1 MATPKERKDVY
12 IRGVHTDS
20 VQGSRPIKFKSY
32 VLPEYFYCTV
42 YLFDSDGKKV
52 TKANDKNFKVWSVEL
67 LIRVTAPET
76 LETITTTIK
85 GASTYKAH
93 GVVKM
98 INTSLTSLD
107 TENLKEFSKLGKV
120 KPSYYKS
127 VADNRARVMG
137 FVITSAV
144 QSFKYKKQKDGS
156 HFWPPFSRVQ
166 VPESELQVLAKGVV
180 NNTYIKKDDT
190 FYKEVARIYKQA
202 IAEGEKPNEVLVQ
215 VYGLGNSKTKEGRV
229 KTIQGWTAEAYRRG
243 LISDKDKGKVST
255 VKKTVRKSTP
265 RKKGK

>member
-12 IRGVHTDS
+12 IRGVHTDA

-32 VLPEYFYCTV
+32 VIPEYFYCTV
-42 YLFDSDGKKV
+42 YFFDSDGKKV
-52 TKANDKNFKVWSVEL
+52 TKASEKNFKVWTVEL

-76 LETITTTIK
+76 LETISTTIK
-85 GASTYKAH
+85 GASAYKGH
-93 GVVKM
+93 VVVSM
-98 INTSLTSLD
+98 GLD
-107 TENLKEFSKLGKV
+107 PIKEFSKLGKV

-156 HFWPPFSRVQ
+156 HYWPPFSRVE
-166 VPESELQVLAKGVV
+166 VPENELQVLAKGAV
-180 NNTYIKKDDT
+180 NNTYIKLDDA
-190 FYKEVARIYKQA
+190 FYKEVARLYKQA
-202 IAEGEKPNEVLVQ
+202 VANGEWPNEVIKQ
-215 VYGLGNSKTKEGRV
+215 AYGRDSTKTV
-229 KTIQGWTAEAYRRG
+229 QGWTAEAYRRG

-255 VKKTVRKSTP
+255 VKKTARKSAP

>member
-12 IRGVHTDS
+12 IRGHYTDA
-20 VQGSRPIKFKSY
+20 VQGSRPIKFKGY
-32 VLPEYFYCTV
+32 VIPEYFYCTV

-52 TKANDKNFKVWSVEL
+52 TKANDKNFQVWSVEL
-67 LIRVTAPET
+67 LIKVTAPET

-85 GASTYKAH
+85 GASAH
-93 GVVKM
+93 KGHVVASM
-98 INTSLTSLD
+98 GLD
-107 TENLKEFSKLGKV
+107 EIKEFSKLGKV

-127 VADNRARVMG
+127 VADNRARIMG

-156 HFWPPFSRVQ
+156 HFWPPFSRVE
-166 VPESELQVLAKGVV
+166 VPESELQVLAKGAI
-180 NNTYIKKDDT
+180 NNTYIKLDDA
-190 FYKEVARIYKQA
+190 FYKEVARLYKQA
-202 IAEGEKPNEVLVQ
+202 IANGEWPNEVIKQ
-215 VYGLGNSKTKEGRV
+215 AYGRDSTKTV
-229 KTIQGWTAEAYRRG
+229 QGWTAEAYKRG

-255 VKKTVRKSTP
+255 VKKTARKKAT

>member
-12 IRGVHTDS
+12 IRDVHTDA
-20 VQGSRPIKFKSY
+20 VQGSRPIKFKGY
-32 VLPEYFYCTV
+32 VIPEYFYCTV

-67 LIRVTAPET
+67 LIKVTAPET

-85 GASTYKAH
+85 GASAYKGH
-93 GVVKM
+93 VVVSM
-98 INTSLTSLD
+98 GLD
-107 TENLKEFSKLGKV
+107 QIKEFSKLGKV

-127 VADNRARVMG
+127 VADNRARIMG

-156 HFWPPFSRVQ
+156 HFWPPFSRVE
-166 VPESELQVLAKGVV
+166 VPESELQVLAKGAI
-180 NNTYIKKDDT
+180 NNTYIKLDDA
-190 FYKEVARIYKQA
+190 FYKEVARLYKQA
-202 IAEGEKPNEVLVQ
+202 IANGEWPNEVIKQ
-215 VYGLGNSKTKEGRV
+215 AYGRDSTKTV
-229 KTIQGWTAEAYRRG
+229 QGWTAEAYKRG

-255 VKKTVRKSTP
+255 VKKTARKKAT

>member
-12 IRGVHTDS
+12 IAGVHSDA
-20 VQGSRPIKFKSY
+20 VQGARPIKFKSY
-32 VLPEYFYCTV
+32 VIPEYFYCTV
-42 YLFDSDGKKV
+42 YFFDSDGKEVK
-52 TKANDKNFKVWSVEL
+52 KANEKNFKAWSVEL

-85 GASTYKAH
+85 GASAYKGH
-93 GVVKM
+93 VVVSM
-98 INTSLTSLD
+98 GLD
-107 TENLKEFSKLGKV
+107 PIKEFSKLGKV

-127 VADNRARVMG
+127 VGDNRARVMG

-156 HFWPPFSRVQ
+156 YFWPLFSRVE
-166 VPESELQVLAKGVV
+166 VPESELQVLAKGAV
-180 NNTYIKKDDT
+180 NNTYIKKDDA
-190 FYKEVARIYKQA
+190 FYKDIARLYKQA
-202 IAEGEKPNEVLVQ
+202 IANGEWPNEVIKQ
-215 VYGLGNSKTKEGRV
+215 AYGRTSTKTV
-229 KTIQGWTAEAYRRG
+229 QGWTAEAYKRG
-243 LISDKDKGKVST
+243 FLSDRDKGKVST

>member
-12 IRGVHTDS
+12 IRGVHTDAL
-20 VQGSRPIKFKSY
+20 QGSRPIKFKSY
-32 VLPEYFYCTV
+32 VIPEYFYCTV
-42 YLFDSDGKKV
+42 YFFDSDGKKV
-52 TKANDKNFKVWSVEL
+52 TKASEKNFKVWSVEL

-85 GASTYKAH
+85 GASAYKGH
-93 GVVKM
+93 VVVSM
-98 INTSLTSLD
+98 GID
-107 TENLKEFSKLGKV
+107 PIKELSKLGKV

-127 VADNRARVMG
+127 VADNRARIMG

-156 HFWPPFSRVQ
+156 HFWPPFSRVE
-166 VPESELQVLAKGVV
+166 VPEIELQVLAKGAV
-180 NNTYIKKDDT
+180 NNTYIKLDDA
-190 FYKEVARIYKQA
+190 FYKEVARLYKQA
-202 IAEGEKPNEVLVQ
+202 VANGEWPNEVIKQ
-215 VYGLGNSKTKEGRV
+215 AYGRDSTKTV
-229 KTIQGWTAEAYRRG
+229 QGWTAEAYRRG

-255 VKKTVRKSTP
+255 VKKTARKSTP

>member
-12 IRGVHTDS
+12 IRDVHTDA
-20 VQGSRPIKFKSY
+20 VQGSRPIKFKGY
-32 VLPEYFYCTV
+32 VVPEYFYCTV

-52 TKANDKNFKVWSVEL
+52 TKANAKSFKVWSVEL

-76 LETITTTIK
+76 LETISTTIK
-85 GASTYKAH
+85 GASANKGHTVVSF
-93 GVVKM
+93 GVEP
-98 INTSLTSLD
+98 I
-107 TENLKEFSKLGKV
+107 KEFSKLGKI

-127 VADNRARVMG
+127 VADNRARIMG

-156 HFWPPFSRVQ
+156 HYWPPFSRVE
-166 VPESELQVLAKGVV
+166 VPERELQVLAKGAI
-180 NNTYIKKDDT
+180 NNTYIKLDDA
-190 FYKEVARIYKQA
+190 FYKEVARLYKQA
-202 IAEGEKPNEVLVQ
+202 VANGEWPNEVIKQ
-215 VYGLGNSKTKEGRV
+215 AYGRDSTKTV
-229 KTIQGWTAEAYRRG
+229 QGWTAEAYKRG

-255 VKKTVRKSTP
+255 VKKTARKSAT

>member
-12 IRGVHTDS
+12 IRGVHTDA

-32 VLPEYFYCTV
+32 VIPEYFYCTV

-76 LETITTTIK
+76 LETISTTIK
-85 GASTYKAH
+85 GASAYKGH
-93 GVVKM
+93 VVVSM
-98 INTSLTSLD
+98 GLD
-107 TENLKEFSKLGKV
+107 PIKEFSKLGKI

-127 VADNRARVMG
+127 VADNRARIMG

-156 HFWPPFSRVQ
+156 HYWPPFSRVE
-166 VPESELQVLAKGVV
+166 VPESELQVLAKGAV
-180 NNTYIKKDDT
+180 NNTYIKLDDA
-190 FYKEVARIYKQA
+190 FYKDIARLYKQA
-202 IAEGEKPNEVLVQ
+202 VANGEWPNEVIKQ
-215 VYGLGNSKTKEGRV
+215 AYGRDSTKTV
-229 KTIQGWTAEAYRRG
+229 QGWTAEAYKRG

-255 VKKTVRKSTP
+255 VKKTARKSAT
-265 RKKGK
+265 RKKAK

>member
-12 IRGVHTDS
+12 IRGVHTDA

-32 VLPEYFYCTV
+32 VIPEYFYCTV

-76 LETITTTIK
+76 LETISTTIK
-85 GASTYKAH
+85 GASAYKGHVVASF
-93 GVVKM
+93 GVDP
-98 INTSLTSLD
+98 I
-107 TENLKEFSKLGKV
+107 KEFSKLGKI
-120 KPSYYKS
+120 KASYYKS
-127 VADNRARVMG
+127 VADNRARIMG

-144 QSFKYKKQKDGS
+144 QSFKYNKQKDGS
-156 HFWPPFSRVQ
+156 HYWPPFSRVE
-166 VPESELQVLAKGVV
+166 VPESELQVLAKGAV
-180 NNTYIKKDDT
+180 NNTYIKLDDA
-190 FYKEVARIYKQA
+190 FYKEVARLYKQA
-202 IAEGEKPNEVLVQ
+202 VANGEWPNEVIKQ
-215 VYGLGNSKTKEGRV
+215 AYGRDSTKTV
-229 KTIQGWTAEAYRRG
+229 QGWTAEAYKRG

-255 VKKTVRKSTP
+255 VKKTARKSAT

>member
-12 IRGVHTDS
+12 IRGVHTDA

-32 VLPEYFYCTV
+32 VIPEYFYCTV

-76 LETITTTIK
+76 LETISTTIK
-85 GASTYKAH
+85 GASANKGLVVVSF
-93 GVVKM
+93 GVEP
-98 INTSLTSLD
+98 I
-107 TENLKEFSKLGKV
+107 KEFSKLGKI

-127 VADNRARVMG
+127 VADNRARIMG

-156 HFWPPFSRVQ
+156 HYWPPFSRVE
-166 VPESELQVLAKGVV
+166 VPESELQVLAKGAV
-180 NNTYIKKDDT
+180 NNTYIKLDDA
-190 FYKEVARIYKQA
+190 FYKEVARLYKQA
-202 IAEGEKPNEVLVQ
+202 VANGEWPNEVIKQ
-215 VYGLGNSKTKEGRV
+215 AYGRDSTKTV
-229 KTIQGWTAEAYRRG
+229 QGWTAEAYKRG

-255 VKKTVRKSTP
+255 VKKTARKSAT

>member
-12 IRGVHTDS
+12 IRGVHTDA

-32 VLPEYFYCTV
+32 AIPEYFYCTV

-52 TKANDKNFKVWSVEL
+52 TKTNDKNFKVWSVEL
-67 LIRVTAPET
+67 LIKVTTPET
-76 LETITTTIK
+76 LETIMTTIK
-85 GASTYKAH
+85 GASAYKGH
-93 GVVKM
+93 VVVSM
-98 INTSLTSLD
+98 GLD
-107 TENLKEFSKLGKV
+107 QIKEFSKLGKV

-127 VADNRARVMG
+127 VADNRARIMG

-156 HFWPPFSRVQ
+156 HYWPPFSRVE
-166 VPESELQVLAKGVV
+166 VPESELQVLAKGAV
-180 NNTYIKKDDT
+180 NNTYIKLDDA
-190 FYKEVARIYKQA
+190 FYKEVARLYKQA
-202 IAEGEKPNEVLVQ
+202 IANGEWPNEVIKQ
-215 VYGLGNSKTKEGRV
+215 AYGRDSTKTV
-229 KTIQGWTAEAYRRG
+229 QGWTAEAYKRG

-255 VKKTVRKSTP
+255 VKKTARKSAT

>member
-12 IRGVHTDS
+12 IRGVHTDA

-32 VLPEYFYCTV
+32 VIPEYFYCTV

-76 LETITTTIK
+76 LETISTTIK
-85 GASTYKAH
+85 GASAYKGH
-93 GVVKM
+93 VVVSMGVEP
-98 INTSLTSLD
+98 I
-107 TENLKEFSKLGKV
+107 KEFSKLGKI

-127 VADNRARVMG
+127 VADNRARIMG

-156 HFWPPFSRVQ
+156 HYWPPFSRVE
-166 VPESELQVLAKGVV
+166 VPESELQVLAKGAV
-180 NNTYIKKDDT
+180 NNTYIKLDDA
-190 FYKEVARIYKQA
+190 FYKEVARLYKQA
-202 IAEGEKPNEVLVQ
+202 IANGEWPNEVIKQAYGRDSTKTVQ
-215 VYGLGNSKTKEGRV
+215 R
-229 KTIQGWTAEAYRRG
+229 WTTEAHKRG
-243 LISDKDKGKVST
+243 LISDRDKGKVST
-255 VKKTVRKSTP
+255 VKKTARKSAP
-265 RKKGK
+265 RKKVK

>member
-12 IRGVHTDS
+12 IRDVHTDA
-20 VQGSRPIKFKSY
+20 VQGSKPIKFKSY
-32 VLPEYFYCTV
+32 VVPEYFYCTV

-52 TKANDKNFKVWSVEL
+52 TKANGKSFKVWSVEL

-76 LETITTTIK
+76 LETISTTIK
-85 GASTYKAH
+85 GASAYKGH
-93 GVVKM
+93 TVVSFGVEP
-98 INTSLTSLD
+98 I
-107 TENLKEFSKLGKV
+107 KEFSKLGKI

-127 VADNRARVMG
+127 VADNRARIMG

-156 HFWPPFSRVQ
+156 HYWPPFSRVE
-166 VPESELQVLAKGVV
+166 VSESELQVLAKGAV
-180 NNTYIKKDDT
+180 NNTYIKLDDA
-190 FYKEVARIYKQA
+190 FYKEVARLYKQA
-202 IAEGEKPNEVLVQ
+202 VANGEWPNEVIKQ
-215 VYGLGNSKTKEGRV
+215 AYGRDSTKTV
-229 KTIQGWTAEAYRRG
+229 QGWTATAYKRG

-255 VKKTVRKSTP
+255 VKKTARKSAT